1 MEFRMKAYMFPGQ
14 GSQHIGMGKGLFE
27 RYQQH
32 TEEASDI
39 LGYSIE
45 NLCIS
50 EGRLLSR
57 TEYTQPAL
65 FTVNALTYLDKVE
78 RSGNDTSG
86 YFLGHSLGEYN
97 ALWAAGAISF
107 SQGLQLVK
115 LRGELMANSPAG
127 GMAAVLGCDADT
139 IRTVLNRA
147 DLNDIDV
154 ANYNSQR
161 QTVISGPI
169 ERLAQS
175 QKLFEDTATYIPLNT
190 SGAFHSWMMRQ
201 SEDIFRTALEKQ
213 TFSPLRYEVI
223 ANLTARPYRDE
234 MLVDNLSKQMSSP
247 VKWLDSI
254 LYLAEQGVILF
265 EEVGPGTVLTKI
277 VANILSHNDV
287 ANVELDV
294 DCESGVTT
302 PTKNSVTKQTSVLN
316 NKSEA
321 DTKVQRWNSE
331 VRIGDLVVSKKFNK
345 SFETRSH
352 AMILFEK
359 KPVVYLRGLKG
370 YFELDDLSPQPPL
383 EN

>member
-1 MEFRMKAYMFPGQ
+1 MKAYMFPGQ

-27 RYQQH
+27 RYH
-32 TEEASDI
+32 EHVEEASDI

-45 NLCIS
+45 NLCIN
-50 EGRLLSR
+50 EGQLLGR

-78 RSGNDTSG
+78 RSRNDTSS

-107 SQGLQLVK
+107 SQSLQLVK

-139 IRTVLNRA
+139 IRSVLNRA
-147 DLNDIDV
+147 DLTDIDI
-154 ANYNSQR
+154 ANYNSPR

-169 ERLAQS
+169 ESLVQS
-175 QKLFEDTATYIPLNT
+175 QRLFEDTATYIPLNT
-190 SGAFHSWMMRQ
+190 SGAFHSWMMKQ
-201 SEDIFRTALEKQ
+201 SEDTFRKTLEKQ
-213 TFSPLRYEVI
+213 TFSPLQYEVI
-223 ANLTARPYRDE
+223 ANFTARPYRDE

-254 LYLAEQGVILF
+254 LHLNAQGVTLF
-265 EEVGPGTVLTKI
+265 EEVGPSTVLTKI
-277 VANILSHNDV
+277 VADILSHNDV
-287 ANVELDV
+287 ANIELNV
-294 DCESGVTT
+294 DGKNGTT
-302 PTKNSVTKQTSVLN
+302 ILARNSVTKQANVLG

-345 SFETRSH
+345 SFETRTH
-352 AMILFEK
+352 ALVLFDR

-370 YFELDDLSPQPPL
+370 YFELDDLSPQAPSKNL
-383 EN
+383 VSN